1 MNKISLVS
9 FLLFGVVIYAVAGPL
24 KDSQIASKVRGYS
37 SQYTPTYTS
46 EYTPSYSS
54 EYTPSYSSSYSPVY
68 SSPYQSSYSPTYTT
82 YPWIQ
87 PCAQACAGC
96 LYCYQQYNFY
106 YPYGLD
112 ILYCNNFDK
121 YCPSGYVRPT
131 PYQYSSY
138 SRGAYTSS
146 SSYATPTY
154 SSSYSTPM
162 YSSSYATNTY
172 TSYEAPPMT
181 YYYPEWYLE
190 CYQWCFECL
199 LCNLEYGFYYIQEP
213 TPTPYYPSYSSSYP
227 MYSSSYSSYSS
238 YPSYTTSSYSS

>member
-1 MNKISLVS
+1 MNKVSLVS

-24 KDSQIASKVRGYS
+24 KNSEIASKVRGYS
-37 SQYTPTYTS
+37 SAYSPA
-46 EYTPSYSS
+46 YSS
-54 EYTPSYSSSYSPVY
+54 PMY
-68 SSPYQSSYSPTYTT
+68 SSPYEPSYSPTYTT

-138 SRGAYTSS
+138 SRGAYSSS

-162 YSSSYATNTY
+162 YTSSYSTNTY
-172 TSYEAPPMT
+172 TSYETPPMT

-213 TPTPYYPSYSSSYP
+213 TPSPYYPSYSSSYP
-227 MYSSSYSSYSS
+227 MYSSSSSYNS
-238 YPSYTTSSYSS
+238 YPSYTTSAYSS

>member
-1 MNKISLVS
+1 MNKLTLTSI
-9 FLLFGVVIYAVAGPL
+9 LLLGIVVYAVAGPF
-24 KDSQIASKVRGYS
+24 KDSTIASKVRG
-37 SQYTPTYTS
+37 
-46 EYTPSYSS
+46 
-54 EYTPSYSSSYSPVY
+54 YSSSYSPVY
-68 SSPYQSSYSPTYTT
+68 SSPMYSSPYESSYPTYTT
-82 YPWIQ
+82 YPWME
-87 PCAQACAGC
+87 PCAEACAGC

-138 SRGAYTSS
+138 SRGAYSSTS
-146 SSYATPTY
+146 A
-154 SSSYSTPM
+154 PM
-162 YSSSYATNTY
+162 YSSSYSTNTY
-172 TSYEAPPMT
+172 TSYETPPMT

-227 MYSSSYSSYSS
+227 MYSSYSGYST
-238 YPSYTTSSYSS
+238 YPSYTTSAYSS

>member
-1 MNKISLVS
+1 MNKWTLVS
-9 FLLFGVVIYAVAGPL
+9 VLLL
-24 KDSQIASKVRGYS
+24 ASKVRGYS
-37 SQYTPTYTS
+37 SA
-46 EYTPSYSS
+46 
-54 EYTPSYSSSYSPVY
+54 YSPVY
-68 SSPYQSSYSPTYTT
+68 STSTYSTPYETTSSYPTYTT

-87 PCAQACAGC
+87 PCAEACAGC
-96 LYCYQQYNFY
+96 LYCYQEYNFY

-131 PYQYSSY
+131 PYEYSSY
-138 SRGAYTSS
+138 SRGAYNSA

-154 SSSYSTPM
+154 TSSYST
-162 YSSSYATNTY
+162 NTY
-172 TSYEAPPMT
+172 KSYETPPMT

-213 TPTPYYPSYSSSYP
+213 TPTPYYSSSYP
-227 MYSSSYSSYSS
+227 MYSSYSSYST
-238 YPSYTTSSYSS
+238 YPTYTTSAYNS

>member
-1 MNKISLVS
+1 MSKLTLTF
-9 FLLFGVVIYAVAGPL
+9 FLLLGIAVYAIAGPL
-24 KDSQIASKVRGYS
+24 KDSTVASKVRGYS
-37 SQYTPTYTS
+37 SAYTPTY
-46 EYTPSYSS
+46 
-54 EYTPSYSSSYSPVY
+54 
-68 SSPYQSSYSPTYTT
+68 SSPYEASYPTYTT
-82 YPWIQ
+82 YPWIK
-87 PCAQACAGC
+87 PCAEACAGC

-121 YCPSGYVRPT
+121 YCPAGYVRPS
-131 PYQYSSY
+131 PYEYSSY
-138 SRGAYTSS
+138 SRGPYTSS

-154 SSSYSTPM
+154 STTYSPI
-162 YSSSYATNTY
+162 SYAT
-172 TSYEAPPMT
+172 YEAPPMT

-227 MYSSSYSSYSS
+227 MYSSYYSYSS
-238 YPSYTTSSYSS
+238 YPSYTTSAYSS

>member
-1 MNKISLVS
+1 MNKVSLVS

-24 KDSQIASKVRGYS
+24 KDSNIASKVRGYS
-37 SQYTPTYTS
+37 SA
-46 EYTPSYSS
+46 
-54 EYTPSYSSSYSPVY
+54 YSPVY
-68 SSPYQSSYSPTYTT
+68 SSPMYSTPYESPSYPSYTT
-82 YPWIQ
+82 YPWIE
-87 PCAQACAGC
+87 PCAEACAGC

-131 PYQYSSY
+131 PYQSSSY
-138 SRGAYTSS
+138 SRGAYSSSS

-154 SSSYSTPM
+154 SSSSYSTPM
-162 YSSSYATNTY
+162 YTSSYSTNTY
-172 TSYEAPPMT
+172 TSYETPPMT

-238 YPSYTTSSYSS
+238 YPSYTTSAYSS